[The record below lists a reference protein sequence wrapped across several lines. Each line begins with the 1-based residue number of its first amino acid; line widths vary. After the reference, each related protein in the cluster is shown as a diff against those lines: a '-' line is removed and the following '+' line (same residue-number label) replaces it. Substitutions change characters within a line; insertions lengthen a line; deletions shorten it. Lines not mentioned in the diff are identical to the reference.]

1 MEEYLYALIKLT
13 SVATLVLFF
22 FLVGGEKSRSTR
34 FNSFIWLFF
43 GLAMMIMVFFTNSM
57 TIHNS
62 RMLAFLF
69 PELTCFIMF
78 LGPAYYFGIKN
89 VQPKS
94 LALGLFHSAFGALFL
109 LGSIYHGFIQDVQT
123 FHFEDLWT
131 QDKHLLDL
139 DHFSFTSKPLHILLA
154 PIHFAF
160 YFVNAQ
166 DERVPASGKWF
177 GIAILIALVLMNFI
191 FSGQWTNH
199 WFWITL
205 IINNIL
211 LITSGFF
218 YVLKHPLSKYEIV
231 AIERGQLP
239 ENYKLIQKFIANEDG
254 PFLQTITSKGVSI
267 VDLVKVSN
275 ISLEDWA
282 VYLAWREL
290 DFINFKRYH
299 RVQQA
304 KKLVQ
309 EGYLKQFSVNGLT
322 EVIGYQSRTSFYSA
336 FKQIEGTSFT
346 DYRKSIED

>member
-13 SVATLVLFF
+13 SVATLALFF

-69 PELTCFIMF
+69 PELTCFMMF

-89 VQPKS
+89 VQPHTLS
-94 LALGLFHSAFGALFL
+94 LGLFHGAFGVLFL
-109 LGSIYHGFIQDVQT
+109 LGGIYHGFIRNVQT
-123 FHFEDLWT
+123 TQFEDLWM
-131 QDKHLLDL
+131 QGKHLLDL
-139 DHFSFTSKPLHILLA
+139 DHYSFTSKPLHILLA

-160 YFVNAQ
+160 YLVSAQ
-166 DERVPASGKWF
+166 EERVPASGKWF
-177 GIAILIALVLMNFI
+177 GIAILVALVLMNFM

-205 IINNIL
+205 IINNLL
-211 LITSGFF
+211 LITFGFY
-218 YVLKHPLSKYEIV
+218 YVLRHPLSKYEID
-231 AIERGQLP
+231 AIERGRLP
-239 ENYKLIQKFIANEDG
+239 ENYQLIQKFITKVDG
-254 PFLQTITSKGVSI
+254 PFLQTISTNGVSI
-267 VDLVKVSN
+267 LDLVKTSN

-290 DFINFKRYH
+290 DFITFKRYH

-336 FKQIEGTSFT
+336 FKEIEGTSFS
-346 DYRKSIED
+346 DYRKSIEN

>member
-13 SVATLVLFF
+13 SVATLALFF

-69 PELTCFIMF
+69 PELTCFMMF
-78 LGPAYYFGIKN
+78 LGPTYYFGIKN
-89 VQPKS
+89 VQPQTLS
-94 LALGLFHSAFGALFL
+94 LGLFHGAFGVLFL
-109 LGSIYHGFIQDVQT
+109 LGGIYHGFIRDVQT
-123 FHFEDLWT
+123 TQFEDIWM
-131 QDKHLLDL
+131 QGKHLLDL
-139 DHFSFTSKPLHILLA
+139 DHYSFTSKPLHILLA

-160 YFVNAQ
+160 YLVYAQ
-166 DERVPASGKWF
+166 EERVPASGKWF
-177 GIAILIALVLMNFI
+177 GIAILVGLVLMNFV

-211 LITSGFF
+211 LITFGFF
-218 YVLKHPLSKYEIV
+218 YVLRHPLSKYEID
-231 AIERGQLP
+231 AIERGRLP
-239 ENYKLIQKFIANEDG
+239 ENYQLIQKFITNVDG
-254 PFLQTITSKGVSI
+254 PFLQTITTNGVSI
-267 VDLVKVSN
+267 LDLVKTSN

-290 DFINFKRYH
+290 DFITFKRYH

-336 FKQIEGTSFT
+336 FKEIEGTSFS
-346 DYRKSIED
+346 DYRKSIEN

>member
-13 SVATLVLFF
+13 SVATLALFF

-69 PELTCFIMF
+69 PELTCFMMF

-89 VQPKS
+89 VQPHTLS
-94 LALGLFHSAFGALFL
+94 LGLFHGAFGVLFL
-109 LGSIYHGFIQDVQT
+109 LGGIYHGFIRNVQT
-123 FHFEDLWT
+123 TQFEDLWM
-131 QDKHLLDL
+131 QGKHLLDL
-139 DHFSFTSKPLHILLA
+139 DHYSFTSKPLHILLA

-160 YFVNAQ
+160 YLVSAQ
-166 DERVPASGKWF
+166 EERVPASGKWF
-177 GIAILIALVLMNFI
+177 GIAILVALVLMNFM

-211 LITSGFF
+211 LITFGFS
-218 YVLKHPLSKYEIV
+218 YVLRHPLSKYEID

-239 ENYKLIQKFIANEDG
+239 ENYQLIQKFIANVDG
-254 PFLQTITSKGVSI
+254 PFLQTISTNGVSI
-267 VDLVKVSN
+267 LDLVKTSN

-290 DFINFKRYH
+290 DFITFKRYH

-336 FKQIEGTSFT
+336 FKEIEGTSFT
-346 DYRKSIED
+346 NYKKSIEN